1 VKTVIELTYRGCK
14 YQYRDRLSE
23 QKIETE
29 KTIDDRVT
37 LTYRGRKYERTIH
50 DREKQKSY
58 LANDNDIGE
67 KIKLIY
73 RAREY
78 NLNVS

>member
-1 VKTVIELTYRGCK
+1 MKTVIELTYRGCK

-50 DREKQKSY
+50 DRETQKSY
-58 LANDNDIGE
+58 LANDMGK